1 MARKVLEDEKMKKAQ
16 SLSLNTIV
24 VAAIVLIVLLIII
37 GILTGT
43 SGKVIPFFGKQ
54 TDCTGRGG
62 HCATEAESCDAKLYG
77 LKPCSEDKDKPVC
90 CIPQQS

>member
-1 MARKVLEDEKMKKAQ
+1 MKKAQ

-24 VAAIVLIVLLIII
+24 IAAIVLIVLLIII
-37 GILTGT
+37 GILAGT

-62 HCATEAESCDAKLYG
+62 QCTKEAESCDAKLYG
-77 LKPCSEDKDKPVC
+77 MKDCLKDKPVC
-90 CIPQQS
+90 CVKQ